1 MHFWRTQLAYVV
13 LLAAACEATLTGC
26 GSTRTSNTLRTATEQ
41 MLVSDAIDRTVDDI
55 DFGPLADQAV
65 FFDESRLIEVVD
77 RGYLISSLRQHML
90 ASGCILKENRAD
102 AEFVVEPRAGAVGTD
117 NHDLLFGVPAIQ
129 VPQVGVAT
137 TIPAAIPEIPFAKR
151 RDQAGIAKVAVFAYR
166 RDTGEPVWQSGIIM
180 NKSTA
185 NDIWVLGAGPFQRGT
200 IYEKALFAGKQLD
213 GDEDA
218 HDEALRNAHVAS
230 VDDAAVFAGL
240 HGPESERIARDAG
253 VQQASAIVP
262 ATTTEAQPT
271 ESLPPAPL
279 ADEAPVLAPPPRP
292 ISEAPAPATP

>member
-1 MHFWRTQLAYVV
+1 MHLWRPQLAHRV
-13 LLAAACEATLTGC
+13 LLAAYAAATLVGC
-26 GSTRTSNTLRTATEQ
+26 GSTRTSNTMRTATEQ
-41 MLVSDAIDRTVDDI
+41 MLISDAIDRTVDDI
-55 DFGPLADQAV
+55 DFAPLAQQAV
-65 FFDESRLIEVVD
+65 FFDDSKLVDVVD
-77 RGYLISSLRQHML
+77 RGYLISGLRQHML
-90 ASGCILKENRAD
+90 ASGCILKEKRED
-102 AEFVVEPRAGAVGTD
+102 AEFIVEPRAGAVGTD

-151 RDQAGIAKVAVFAYR
+151 RDQSGVAKVAVFAYR

-200 IYEKALFAGKQLD
+200 IYDKALFAGKQLD
-213 GDEDA
+213 GDEEEQA
-218 HDEALRNAHVAS
+218 EALRDVHVAS
-230 VDDAAVFAGL
+230 VDDSAVFAGL
-240 HGPESERIARDAG
+240 HGPESTRVTRDPG

-262 ATTTEAQPT
+262 ATSTATQSTET
-271 ESLPPAPL
+271 LPPAPL

-292 ISEAPAPATP
+292 ISEAPAPAG